1 MMIRNWIKGPLGTT
15 VASATA
21 ASGIA
26 LLVALFTS
34 VPSHGPPS
42 RALSSQIELLIRM
55 EVFFTTLNLVLLV
68 ALAVIYVQLYRDLPN
83 KYTASLLVLSLAL
96 LLYAGTS
103 NPVVHN
109 VFGFRPRPNI
119 GAFVFLP
126 DFFIGLAILVLL
138 YQSQT

>member
-1 MMIRNWIKGPLGTT
+1 
-15 VASATA
+15 
-21 ASGIA
+21 
-26 LLVALFTS
+26 
-34 VPSHGPPS
+34 
-42 RALSSQIELLIRM
+42 M

-119 GAFVFLP
+119 GAFVFLT

>member
-1 MMIRNWIKGPLGTT
+1 MIRNWIESPLGTT
-15 VASATA
+15 VASAIIA
-21 ASGIA
+21 AGIA
-26 LLVALFTS
+26 LVVTLSTS
-34 VPSHGPPS
+34 IPSHGPPA
-42 RALSSQIELLIRM
+42 RTLSSQVELLIRM

-103 NPVVHN
+103 NPLVHN

>member
-1 MMIRNWIKGPLGTT
+1 
-15 VASATA
+15 
-21 ASGIA
+21 
-26 LLVALFTS
+26 
-34 VPSHGPPS
+34 
-42 RALSSQIELLIRM
+42 M

-109 VFGFRPRPNI
+109 VFGFRPRANI

>member
-1 MMIRNWIKGPLGTT
+1 MIRNWIESPLGMT
-15 VASATA
+15 VVSATI
-21 ASGIA
+21 ASSIA

-34 VPSHGPPS
+34 IPAHGPPS
-42 RALSSQIELLIRM
+42 RALSSQVELLIRM
-55 EVFFTTLNLVLLV
+55 KVFFTTLNLLLLV

-83 KYTASLLVLSLAL
+83 KYTASLLVLSLTL

-103 NPVVHN
+103 NPLVHN
-109 VFGFRPRPNI
+109 VLGFRPRPNI
-119 GAFVFLP
+119 GAFVFVP